1 MVEALRESIL
11 GARPSIHELGYHDAL
26 GYSTSTS
33 SVDRILYIAAFAD
46 HVALGFFFGADL
58 QEQERLRV
66 GQGERM
72 RHVKVTNLADAQWAL
87 CTAWF
92 GRRSPTARSTS
103 KRCTSGERVDRRG
116 RGSSTGTG
124 RRRTGVLL
132 LVVR

>member
-72 RHVKVTNLADAQWAL
+72 RHVKVTNLADAQWAAL
-87 CTAWF
+87 
-92 GRRSPTARSTS
+92 RRLVRQAVADGPEHIKALH
-103 KRCTSGERVDRRG
+103 ERRASR
-116 RGSSTGTG
+116 
-124 RRRTGVLL
+124 
-132 LVVR
+132 